1 MVNEQL
7 TPDRRDEGSIG
18 IGAMIVFIALI
29 LVAAV
34 ASTII
39 IKTAEEL
46 QQNAENTSSD
56 TRQQISGKVSISDIY
71 VKDTANPMRWD
82 HSGGGGSPLAGIGED
97 CGPPTADDCR
107 TDVAS
112 FEVIARIGSGSLNV
126 QQGDISYY
134 ITCGV
139 TYSQL
144 TPDPPGP
151 WAAPTEVLG
160 KTVTAVD
167 SGLVSATQMDGTA
180 IADGEEITAGT
191 SFRFEI
197 DLNPTNVDDEGGVNQ
212 DIEDA
217 DFATS
222 TPVGCDAEA
231 GVGQV
236 LSLRIVVDGGGETLA
251 HLKITSLMPGTSVM

>member
-1 MVNEQL
+1 MEE
-7 TPDRRDEGSIG
+7 EGSIG

-56 TRQQISGKVSISDIY
+56 TRQQISGKVSITDVY
-71 VKDTANPMRWD
+71 VKDTDNPMNFD
-82 HSGGGGSPLAGIGED
+82 HSGGGGTGIAGVGED
-97 CGPPTADDCR
+97 CGVGTGLDCR
-107 TDVAS
+107 TDVS
-112 FEVIARIGSGSLNV
+112 TLEVIARIGSGSLNV

-144 TPDPPGP
+144 DGPGV
-151 WAAPTEVLG
+151 PTEVLG
-160 KTVTAVD
+160 KTVAAVD
-167 SGLVSATQMDGTA
+167 SGQVMATEMDGTA
-180 IADGEEITAGT
+180 ITDGTEITAGT

-197 DLNPTNVDDEGGVNQ
+197 DLNPTNVDVEGIVNE

-217 DFATS
+217 DFETS

-236 LSLRIVVDGGGETLA
+236 LNMRVVVDGGGETLA
-251 HLKITSLMPGTSVM
+251 DLKIRSLMPGTSVM

>member
-1 MVNEQL
+1 M
-7 TPDRRDEGSIG
+7 DDEASIG

-56 TRQQISGKVSISDIY
+56 TRQQISGKITISDVF
-71 VKDTANPMRWD
+71 VKDLANPMLID
-82 HSGGGGSPLAGIGED
+82 HSQGGGWGNNSYGEPCGLNSGGKD
-97 CGPPTADDCR
+97 CV
-107 TDVAS
+107 TDVAT
-112 FEVIARIGSGSLNV
+112 FEVLARVSSGSLNV
-126 QQGDISYY
+126 QEGDVSYY

-139 TYSQL
+139 TYVQI
-144 TPDPPGP
+144 TPDGGGS
-151 WAAPTEVLG
+151 APVETVG
-160 KTVTAVD
+160 TKTVAAVD
-167 SGLVSATQMDGTA
+167 
-180 IADGEEITAGT
+180 AGT
-191 SFRFEI
+191 VDAKNMDNTDIPIGSELEAGQTFRFEI
-197 DLNPTNVDDEGGVNQ
+197 DLSPTNVDIEGLPHPADLNQ

-231 GVGQV
+231 GVGQR
-236 LSLRIVVDGGGETLA
+236 LSLRIVVDGGGETLSD
-251 HLKITSLMPGTSVM
+251 LKISSLAPGSSVM